1 METWLTYL
9 AAFLMAGATAYTFSS
24 STPLL
29 KMMSAATSFLTGVA
43 ALLFLVV
50 SFVTI
55 ASGTAS
61 LRKNR
66 LGGRTARITIFW
78 AVVTTL
84 ILSML
89 GVILANGI
97 PQIFPVSSSAGG
109 NYSEVLNSF
118 TSSIDALDAGSII
131 GKFFLPLVFAA
142 FILGAALT
150 PSSDV
155 IRPAYTVMNSFSE
168 AVYRIQRTAAY
179 FGAFYVYVAGTAFF
193 LNIWQEKTAF
203 VSPKPFVA
211 LALSVLLVIMVVLPL
226 LYAIFTGF
234 RKNPYGVVGRG
245 LAGLLTAFLSSNIYA
260 SSLMGESLSR
270 SNMGIQKRI
279 SSTATPLSILIAR
292 GGTAFVSTL
301 TTVTLLKTLGAEIST
316 FALVILALTISGL
329 SLVSSFFPGVEIAVV
344 SVFAIRFLNIN
355 VYGAEAAIVALLPI
369 LNGFAVMIDVLISFM
384 ASAIVGA
391 RTKTDAK
398 IPLKDTI

>member
-1 METWLTYL
+1 
-9 AAFLMAGATAYTFSS
+9 MAGATAYTFSS

-66 LGGRTARITIFW
+66 LGGRTVRITIFW

-84 ILSML
+84 ILSLL

-109 NYSEVLNSF
+109 NYTEVLSSF

-168 AVYRIQRTAAY
+168 AIYRIQRTAAY

-270 SNMGIQKRI
+270 SNMGIQKRL

-369 LNGFAVMIDVLISFM
+369 LNGFAIMIDVLISFM

>member
-1 METWLTYL
+1 
-9 AAFLMAGATAYTFSS
+9 MAGATAYTFSS

-66 LGGRTARITIFW
+66 LGGRTVRITIFW
-78 AVVTTL
+78 AVVTTV
-84 ILSML
+84 ILSIL

-109 NYSEVLNSF
+109 NYTEVLSSF
-118 TSSIDALDAGSII
+118 TSSIDALDSGSII

-203 VSPKPFVA
+203 VSPEPFVA

-234 RKNPYGVVGRG
+234 RKNPYGVIGRG

-369 LNGFAVMIDVLISFM
+369 LNGFAIMIDVLISFM

>member
-1 METWLTYL
+1 
-9 AAFLMAGATAYTFSS
+9 MAGATAYTFSS

-66 LGGRTARITIFW
+66 LGGRTVRITVFW
-78 AVVTTL
+78 AVATTL

-109 NYSEVLNSF
+109 NYTEVLSSF

-211 LALSVLLVIMVVLPL
+211 LSLSVLLVIMVVLPL

-369 LNGFAVMIDVLISFM
+369 LNGFAIMIDVLISFM

>member
-1 METWLTYL
+1 
-9 AAFLMAGATAYTFSS
+9 MAGATAYTFSS

-66 LGGRTARITIFW
+66 LGGRTVRITIFW

-89 GVILANGI
+89 GVILANGL

-109 NYSEVLNSF
+109 NYTEVLSSF
-118 TSSIDALDAGSII
+118 TSSIDALDSGSII

>member
-1 METWLTYL
+1 
-9 AAFLMAGATAYTFSS
+9 MAGATAYTFSS

-66 LGGRTARITIFW
+66 LGGRTVRITIFW

-109 NYSEVLNSF
+109 NYTEVLSSF
-118 TSSIDALDAGSII
+118 TSSTDALDSGSII

-203 VSPKPFVA
+203 VSPEPFVA

-226 LYAIFTGF
+226 IYAIFTGF

-369 LNGFAVMIDVLISFM
+369 LNGFAIMIDVLISFM

>member
-1 METWLTYL
+1 
-9 AAFLMAGATAYTFSS
+9 MAGATAYTFSS

-66 LGGRTARITIFW
+66 LGGRTVRITIFW

-109 NYSEVLNSF
+109 NYTEVLSSF
-118 TSSIDALDAGSII
+118 TSSIDALDSGSII

-203 VSPKPFVA
+203 VSPEPFVA

>member
-1 METWLTYL
+1 
-9 AAFLMAGATAYTFSS
+9 MAGATAYTFSS

-50 SFVTI
+50 SFVTV

-66 LGGRTARITIFW
+66 LGGRTVRITIFW

-109 NYSEVLNSF
+109 NYTEVLSSF
-118 TSSIDALDAGSII
+118 TSSTDALDSGSII

-203 VSPKPFVA
+203 VSPEPFVA

-329 SLVSSFFPGVEIAVV
+329 SLVSFFFPGVEIAVV

-369 LNGFAVMIDVLISFM
+369 LNGFAIMIDVLISFM

>member
-1 METWLTYL
+1 
-9 AAFLMAGATAYTFSS
+9 MAGATAYTFSS

-66 LGGRTARITIFW
+66 LGGRTVRITIFW

-109 NYSEVLNSF
+109 NYTEVLSSF
-118 TSSIDALDAGSII
+118 TSSIDALDSGSII

-260 SSLMGESLSR
+260 SSLMGESLPR

-369 LNGFAVMIDVLISFM
+369 LNGFAIMIDVLISFM

>member
-1 METWLTYL
+1 
-9 AAFLMAGATAYTFSS
+9 MAGATAYTFSS

-66 LGGRTARITIFW
+66 LGGRTVRITIFW

-109 NYSEVLNSF
+109 NYTEVLSSF

-203 VSPKPFVA
+203 VSPEPFVA

>member
-1 METWLTYL
+1 
-9 AAFLMAGATAYTFSS
+9 MAGATAYTFSS

-66 LGGRTARITIFW
+66 LGGRTVRITIFW

-84 ILSML
+84 ILSLL

-109 NYSEVLNSF
+109 NYTEVLNSF

-203 VSPKPFVA
+203 VSPEPFVA

>member
-1 METWLTYL
+1 
-9 AAFLMAGATAYTFSS
+9 MAGATAYTFSS

-66 LGGRTARITIFW
+66 LGGRTVRITIFW

-109 NYSEVLNSF
+109 NYTEVLNSF
-118 TSSIDALDAGSII
+118 TSSTDALDSGSII

-211 LALSVLLVIMVVLPL
+211 LTLSVLLVIMVVLPL

-329 SLVSSFFPGVEIAVV
+329 SLVSCFFPGVEIAVV

-369 LNGFAVMIDVLISFM
+369 LNGFAIMIDVLISFM

>member
-1 METWLTYL
+1 
-9 AAFLMAGATAYTFSS
+9 MAGATAYTFSS

-66 LGGRTARITIFW
+66 LGGRTVRITIFW

-109 NYSEVLNSF
+109 NYTEVLSSF
-118 TSSIDALDAGSII
+118 TSSIDALDSGSII

-168 AVYRIQRTAAY
+168 AIYRIQRTAAY

-369 LNGFAVMIDVLISFM
+369 LNGFAIMIDVLISFM

>member
-1 METWLTYL
+1 
-9 AAFLMAGATAYTFSS
+9 MAGATAYTFSS

-66 LGGRTARITIFW
+66 LGGRTVRITIFW

-84 ILSML
+84 ILSVL

-109 NYSEVLNSF
+109 NYTEVLSSF
-118 TSSIDALDAGSII
+118 TSSTDALDSGSII

>member
-66 LGGRTARITIFW
+66 LGGRTVRITVFW
-78 AVVTTL
+78 AVVTTV
-84 ILSML
+84 ILSIL
-89 GVILANGI
+89 GVILANGL

-109 NYSEVLNSF
+109 NYTEVLSSF

-279 SSTATPLSILIAR
+279 SSTSTPLSILIAR

-369 LNGFAVMIDVLISFM
+369 LNGFAIMIDVLISFM

>member
-1 METWLTYL
+1 
-9 AAFLMAGATAYTFSS
+9 MAGATAYTFSS

-66 LGGRTARITIFW
+66 LGGRTVRITIFW

-109 NYSEVLNSF
+109 NYTEVLSSF
-118 TSSIDALDAGSII
+118 SSSIDTLDSGSII
-131 GKFFLPLVFAA
+131 GKFFLPIVFAA

-203 VSPKPFVA
+203 VSPEPFVA

-226 LYAIFTGF
+226 IYAIFTGF

-369 LNGFAVMIDVLISFM
+369 LNGFAIMIDVLISFM

>member
-1 METWLTYL
+1 
-9 AAFLMAGATAYTFSS
+9 MAGATAYTFSS
-24 STPLL
+24 STHLL

-66 LGGRTARITIFW
+66 LGGRTVRITIFW

-84 ILSML
+84 ILSLL

-109 NYSEVLNSF
+109 NYTEVLSSF

-168 AVYRIQRTAAY
+168 AIYRIQRTAAY

>member
-1 METWLTYL
+1 
-9 AAFLMAGATAYTFSS
+9 MAGATAYTFSS

-66 LGGRTARITIFW
+66 LGGRTVRITIFW

-89 GVILANGI
+89 GVILANGL

-109 NYSEVLNSF
+109 NYTEVLSSF
-118 TSSIDALDAGSII
+118 TSSIDALDSGSII

-203 VSPKPFVA
+203 VSPEPFVA

>member
-1 METWLTYL
+1 
-9 AAFLMAGATAYTFSS
+9 MAGATAYTFSS

-66 LGGRTARITIFW
+66 LGGRTVRITIFW

-109 NYSEVLNSF
+109 NYTEVLSSF

-203 VSPKPFVA
+203 VSPEPFVA

-226 LYAIFTGF
+226 LYAILTGF
-234 RKNPYGVVGRG
+234 RKNPYGVIGRG

>member
-1 METWLTYL
+1 
-9 AAFLMAGATAYTFSS
+9 MAGATAYTFSS

-66 LGGRTARITIFW
+66 LGGRTVRITIFW

-109 NYSEVLNSF
+109 NYTEVLSSF
-118 TSSIDALDAGSII
+118 TSSTDALDAGSII

-369 LNGFAVMIDVLISFM
+369 LNGFAIMIDVLISFM

>member
-66 LGGRTARITIFW
+66 LGGRTVRITILW

-109 NYSEVLNSF
+109 NYTEVLNSF

-369 LNGFAVMIDVLISFM
+369 LNGFAIMIDVLISFM

>member
-1 METWLTYL
+1 
-9 AAFLMAGATAYTFSS
+9 MAGATAYTFSS

-66 LGGRTARITIFW
+66 LGGRTVRITIFW
-78 AVVTTL
+78 AVVTTV
-84 ILSML
+84 ILSIL
-89 GVILANGI
+89 GVILANGL

-109 NYSEVLNSF
+109 NYTEVLSSF
-118 TSSIDALDAGSII
+118 TSSTDALDSGSII

-369 LNGFAVMIDVLISFM
+369 LNGFAIMIDVLISFM

>member
-1 METWLTYL
+1 
-9 AAFLMAGATAYTFSS
+9 MAGATAYTFSS

-61 LRKNR
+61 LRKNK
-66 LGGRTARITIFW
+66 LGGRTVRITIFW

-109 NYSEVLNSF
+109 NYTEVLSSF
-118 TSSIDALDAGSII
+118 TSSIDALDSGSII

-369 LNGFAVMIDVLISFM
+369 LNGFAIMIDVLISFM

>member
-1 METWLTYL
+1 
-9 AAFLMAGATAYTFSS
+9 MAGATAYTFSS

-66 LGGRTARITIFW
+66 LGGRTVRITIFW

-84 ILSML
+84 ILSIL
-89 GVILANGI
+89 GVILANGL

-109 NYSEVLNSF
+109 NYTEVLSSF
-118 TSSIDALDAGSII
+118 TSSIDALDSGSII

-203 VSPKPFVA
+203 VSPEPFVA

-245 LAGLLTAFLSSNIYA
+245 LAGLLTAFLSSNIYD

-369 LNGFAVMIDVLISFM
+369 LNGFAIMIDVLISFM

>member
-1 METWLTYL
+1 
-9 AAFLMAGATAYTFSS
+9 MAGATAYTFSS

-66 LGGRTARITIFW
+66 LGGRTVRITIFW

-109 NYSEVLNSF
+109 NYTEVLSSF
-118 TSSIDALDAGSII
+118 TSSTDALDSGSII

-203 VSPKPFVA
+203 VSPEPFVA

-260 SSLMGESLSR
+260 YSLMGESLSR

>member
-1 METWLTYL
+1 
-9 AAFLMAGATAYTFSS
+9 MAGATAYTFSS

-61 LRKNR
+61 LRKNK
-66 LGGRTARITIFW
+66 LGGRTVRITIFW

-109 NYSEVLNSF
+109 NYTEVLSSF
-118 TSSIDALDAGSII
+118 SSSIDTRDSGSII

>member
-1 METWLTYL
+1 
-9 AAFLMAGATAYTFSS
+9 MAGATAYTFSS

-66 LGGRTARITIFW
+66 LGGRTVRITIFW
-78 AVVTTL
+78 AVVTTV

-369 LNGFAVMIDVLISFM
+369 LNGFAIMIDVLISFM

>member
-1 METWLTYL
+1 
-9 AAFLMAGATAYTFSS
+9 MAGATAYTFSS

-66 LGGRTARITIFW
+66 LGGRTVRITIFW

-84 ILSML
+84 ILSIL

-109 NYSEVLNSF
+109 NYTEVLSSF
-118 TSSIDALDAGSII
+118 TSSIDALDSGSII

-203 VSPKPFVA
+203 VSPEPFVA

>member
-1 METWLTYL
+1 
-9 AAFLMAGATAYTFSS
+9 MAGATAYTFSS

-61 LRKNR
+61 LRKNG
-66 LGGRTARITIFW
+66 LGGRTVRITIFW

-109 NYSEVLNSF
+109 NYTEVLSSF
-118 TSSIDALDAGSII
+118 TSSIDALDSGSII

-369 LNGFAVMIDVLISFM
+369 LNGFAIMIDVLISFM

>member
-1 METWLTYL
+1 
-9 AAFLMAGATAYTFSS
+9 MAGATAYTFSS

-61 LRKNR
+61 LRKNK
-66 LGGRTARITIFW
+66 LGGRTVRITIFW

-84 ILSML
+84 ILSIL

-109 NYSEVLNSF
+109 NYTEVLSSF

-203 VSPKPFVA
+203 VSPEPFVA

>member
-1 METWLTYL
+1 
-9 AAFLMAGATAYTFSS
+9 MAGATAYTFSS

-66 LGGRTARITIFW
+66 LGGRTVRITIFW

-89 GVILANGI
+89 GVILANGL

-109 NYSEVLNSF
+109 NYTEVLSSF
-118 TSSIDALDAGSII
+118 TSSIDALDSGSII

-203 VSPKPFVA
+203 VSPEPFVA

-355 VYGAEAAIVALLPI
+355 VYGAESAIVALLPI
-369 LNGFAVMIDVLISFM
+369 LNGFAIMIDVLISFM

>member
-1 METWLTYL
+1 
-9 AAFLMAGATAYTFSS
+9 MAGATAYTFSS

-66 LGGRTARITIFW
+66 LGGRTVRITIFW

-109 NYSEVLNSF
+109 NYTEVLSSF
-118 TSSIDALDAGSII
+118 TSSTDALDSGSII

-329 SLVSSFFPGVEIAVV
+329 SLVSFFFPGVEIAVV

-369 LNGFAVMIDVLISFM
+369 LNGFAIMIDVLISFM

>member
-1 METWLTYL
+1 
-9 AAFLMAGATAYTFSS
+9 MAGATAYTFSS

-66 LGGRTARITIFW
+66 LGGRTVRITIFW

-109 NYSEVLNSF
+109 NYTEVLNSF
-118 TSSIDALDAGSII
+118 TSSTDALDSGSII

-211 LALSVLLVIMVVLPL
+211 LTLSVLLVIMVVLPL

>member
-1 METWLTYL
+1 
-9 AAFLMAGATAYTFSS
+9 MAGATAYTFSS

-66 LGGRTARITIFW
+66 LGGRTVRITIFW

-109 NYSEVLNSF
+109 NYTEVLSSF
-118 TSSIDALDAGSII
+118 SSSIDTLDSGSII
-131 GKFFLPLVFAA
+131 GKFFLPIVFAA

-203 VSPKPFVA
+203 VSPEPFVA

-226 LYAIFTGF
+226 IYAIFTGF

-329 SLVSSFFPGVEIAVV
+329 SLVSFFFPGVEIAVV

>member
-1 METWLTYL
+1 
-9 AAFLMAGATAYTFSS
+9 MAGATAYTFSS

-66 LGGRTARITIFW
+66 LGGRTVRITIFW

-109 NYSEVLNSF
+109 NYTEVLSSF
-118 TSSIDALDAGSII
+118 TSSTDALDSGSII

-203 VSPKPFVA
+203 VSHKPFVA

>member
-1 METWLTYL
+1 
-9 AAFLMAGATAYTFSS
+9 MAGATAYTFSS

-66 LGGRTARITIFW
+66 LGGRTVRITIFW

-109 NYSEVLNSF
+109 NYTEVLSSF
-118 TSSIDALDAGSII
+118 TSSTDALDSGSII

-203 VSPKPFVA
+203 VSPEPFVA

-329 SLVSSFFPGVEIAVV
+329 SLVSFFFPGVEIAVV

>member
-1 METWLTYL
+1 
-9 AAFLMAGATAYTFSS
+9 MAGATAYTFSS

-66 LGGRTARITIFW
+66 LGGRTVRITIFW

-84 ILSML
+84 ILSIL
-89 GVILANGI
+89 GVILANGL

-109 NYSEVLNSF
+109 NYTEVLNSF
-118 TSSIDALDAGSII
+118 TSSIDALDSGSII

-203 VSPKPFVA
+203 VSPEPFVA

-369 LNGFAVMIDVLISFM
+369 LNGFAIMIDVLISFM

>member
-1 METWLTYL
+1 
-9 AAFLMAGATAYTFSS
+9 MAGATAYTFSS

-66 LGGRTARITIFW
+66 LGGRTVRITIFW

-369 LNGFAVMIDVLISFM
+369 LNGFAIMIDVLIAFM
-384 ASAIVGA
+384 APAIVGA

>member
-1 METWLTYL
+1 
-9 AAFLMAGATAYTFSS
+9 MAGATAYTFSS

-61 LRKNR
+61 LRKNK
-66 LGGRTARITIFW
+66 LGGRTVRITIFW
-78 AVVTTL
+78 AVVTTV
-84 ILSML
+84 ILSIL

-109 NYSEVLNSF
+109 NYTEVLSSF

-203 VSPKPFVA
+203 VSPEPFVA

-226 LYAIFTGF
+226 LYAILTGF
-234 RKNPYGVVGRG
+234 RNNPYGVVGRG

-369 LNGFAVMIDVLISFM
+369 LNGFAIMIDVLISFM

>member
-1 METWLTYL
+1 
-9 AAFLMAGATAYTFSS
+9 MAGATAYTFSS

-66 LGGRTARITIFW
+66 LGGRTVRITIFW

-89 GVILANGI
+89 GVILANGL

-109 NYSEVLNSF
+109 NYTEVLSSF
-118 TSSIDALDAGSII
+118 TSSIDALDSGSII

-203 VSPKPFVA
+203 VSPEPFVA

-226 LYAIFTGF
+226 IYAIFTGF

-369 LNGFAVMIDVLISFM
+369 LNGFAIMIDVLISFM

>member
-1 METWLTYL
+1 
-9 AAFLMAGATAYTFSS
+9 MAGATAYTFSS

-66 LGGRTARITIFW
+66 LGGRTVRITIFW

-109 NYSEVLNSF
+109 NYTEVLSSF
-118 TSSIDALDAGSII
+118 TSSTDALDSGSII
-131 GKFFLPLVFAA
+131 GKFFRPLVFAA

-179 FGAFYVYVAGTAFF
+179 FGASYVYVAGTAFF

-203 VSPKPFVA
+203 VSPEPFVA